1 MTKQDIIKAIEGS
14 NISAQYKDEI
24 IAVIKKSNIPT
35 SEQKEII
42 QTIKTG
48 TPEEIILAIMYFL
61 CIAKDFFDKFIT

>member
-42 QTIKTG
+42 QTIKTAG
-48 TPEEIILAIMYFL
+48 LAVFVRFSGFRGV
-61 CIAKDFFDKFIT
+61 AGVF